1 MPSKNKDNFAV
12 IILSHGRPDN
22 VVTLKTL
29 QNCGYTGQVIL
40 LVDNEDKA
48 LQAYQDNFSDIL
60 HVFDKRDYEGKF
72 LVSDN
77 FNHRRNVVFARNACN
92 DIANKNNLSNY
103 LVLDDD
109 YTSFSFRFDNEL
121 KYKCEVVKDLDSLF
135 ECMVKFMQSTNVKT
149 ICFAQGGDYLGGDQ
163 AGLADSIK
171 LKRKAMNTFFLKNEH
186 PIEWIG
192 RLNEDVN
199 TYVLHGRLGDLFF
212 TTNQITINQI
222 PTQANAGGVTEE
234 YLRNGTYVKSFYTV
248 ILSPSSVSISE
259 IIGQKNRRIHHRINW
274 NQTVPKI
281 IPETHKKK

>member
-109 YTSFSFRFDNEL
+109 YTSFSFRF
-121 KYKCEVVKDLDSLF
+121 
-135 ECMVKFMQSTNVKT
+135 
-149 ICFAQGGDYLGGDQ
+149 
-163 AGLADSIK
+163 
-171 LKRKAMNTFFLKNEH
+171 
-186 PIEWIG
+186 
-192 RLNEDVN
+192 
-199 TYVLHGRLGDLFF
+199 
-212 TTNQITINQI
+212 
-222 PTQANAGGVTEE
+222 
-234 YLRNGTYVKSFYTV
+234 
-248 ILSPSSVSISE
+248 
-259 IIGQKNRRIHHRINW
+259 
-274 NQTVPKI
+274 
-281 IPETHKKK
+281 